1 MADGRRVLV
10 TGASGGAGPG
20 VLGAFLD
27 HRWRV
32 VAVARRDPPEEPEGV
47 TWVQADLAGA
57 EAARAMVA
65 EAVDTLGGLDA
76 LVCLTGGFSSTPIDE
91 LGWGDFE
98 RQLAMSLRPTVEA
111 VVASLPVLRQPDDE
125 ATIVTIGSQTAL
137 RPGASTGPY
146 GAVKGAVATWSLSLA
161 TGLRSAGI
169 RVNCVLPGTIDTE
182 ANRDTMPDAKRETW
196 VSPRQLGELIVYLS
210 SPVSAPLTGASI
222 PIG

>member
-1 MADGRRVLV
+1 MAGGRRVLV
-10 TGASGGAGPG
+10 TGASGGAGAG

-27 HRWRV
+27 EGWRV
-32 VAVARRDPPEEPEGV
+32 VAVARRDPPDEPQGV
-47 TWVQADLAGA
+47 TWVQADLTGE
-57 EAARAMVA
+57 EAAREMVA
-65 EAVDTLGGLDA
+65 EAVDTLGGIDA
-76 LVCLTGGFSSTPIDE
+76 LVCLTGGFSSTPIEE

-98 RQLAMSLRPTVEA
+98 RQLGMSLRPTVEA
-111 VVASLPVLRQPDDE
+111 VLASLPVLRE
-125 ATIVTIGSQTAL
+125 SEGATIVTMGSQTAL

-182 ANRDTMPDAKRETW
+182 ANRAAMPDAKRETW
-196 VSPRQLGELIVYLS
+196 VSPRQLGELAVYLS